1 MARTTSS
8 SINIEVKM
16 VHNEMD
22 NRIEEL
28 EKLSGDLVV
37 DEAVRMLKKVQSRD
51 WEKVAHLQIMV
62 AESSGGTRK
71 FNFHYLRYQG
81 LLLGIK
87 ELLQD
92 NAAEGLNTASYS

>member
-22 NRIEEL
+22 NKIEEL

-51 WEKVAHLQIMV
+51 WEK
-62 AESSGGTRK
+62 
-71 FNFHYLRYQG
+71 
-81 LLLGIK
+81 
-87 ELLQD
+87 
-92 NAAEGLNTASYS
+92 